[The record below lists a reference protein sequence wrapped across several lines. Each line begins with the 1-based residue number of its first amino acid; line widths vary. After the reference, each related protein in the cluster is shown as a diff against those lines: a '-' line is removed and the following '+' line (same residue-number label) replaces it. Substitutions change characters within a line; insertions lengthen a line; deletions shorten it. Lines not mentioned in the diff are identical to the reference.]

1 MTDNLNPSLN
11 NNIDNTTS
19 TVVNIL
25 VIGDVMIDRY
35 WFGVPKELADEA
47 SVAVLAI
54 NSAEDRAGGAANV
67 ALNIKKLGGEV
78 AILAPLGQDADGV
91 ILTDMM
97 RREGITQYWQYGNS
111 ATIVK
116 HRMLSKKQ
124 QLLRVDFEQK
134 YCPLE
139 LTQDVKNI
147 IATHKVIIFSD
158 YDKGSLENCQ
168 KIIAYARSLGLIVLV
183 DPKGANFSRYQSATM
198 LTPNYKEFVGE
209 VGQVEMQETASF
221 HKKAFNLLKKL
232 ELDYL
237 LVTCGADG
245 MVLFGP
251 ENFVYSARSYANQV
265 YDVTGAGDTVLAS
278 LAVSLCKNEDKSYA
292 IERAS
297 HAAAVVVS
305 QVGTGFATKE
315 EVDNQIAR
323 HYSETEENYH
333 IKGFSDSNDRVIYIW
348 PEDCSLLTTKEIEE
362 MLLLKQNNPKARL
375 TVRLSQKKTTQYQAL
390 HTKEQLLYMISK
402 ISLVDE
408 VEFCV

>member
-1 MTDNLNPSLN
+1 MTDNLNSNLN
-11 NNIDNTTS
+11 NIIHNSTS
-19 TVVNIL
+19 TAFNIL

-35 WFGVPKELADEA
+35 WFGVPKALADEA

-67 ALNIKKLGGEV
+67 ALNIKKLGGGV
-78 AILAPLGQDADGV
+78 AVLAPLGQDSDGV

-139 LTQDVKNI
+139 LTQDVKDI
-147 IATHKVIIFSD
+147 IALHKVIICSD
-158 YDKGSLENCQ
+158 YDKGSLENCR
-168 KIIAYARSLGLIVLV
+168 KIIAYAKSLGLIVLV
-183 DPKGANFSRYQSATM
+183 DPKGTNFSRYQNATM

-209 VGQVEMQETASF
+209 VGQVDVQNTAGF
-221 HKKAFNLLKKL
+221 HKKAFNLLQKL
-232 ELDYL
+232 DLEYL

-251 ENFVYSARSYANQV
+251 EHFVYSARSYANQV

-278 LAVSLCKNEDKSYA
+278 LAVSLSKNEDKTYA

-305 QVGTGFATKE
+305 RVGTGFATKE

-323 HYSETEENYH
+323 HYSENEENYH
-333 IKGFSDSNDRVIYIW
+333 IKKFSGSNNRVIYTW
-348 PEDCSLLTTKEIEE
+348 PEDRSLLTTNEVEE
-362 MLLLKQNNPKARL
+362 MLLLKQNNPNAKL
-375 TVRLSQKKTTQYQAL
+375 TVRLSQKNSPQYQAL